1 MKAPNVLHV
10 VEGGDHS
17 LGVGKRQLLAGGET
31 QEGVDRRILESIA
44 RFVHSPR

>member
-17 LGVGKRQLLAGGET
+17 LMVLKRQLQAKGET
-31 QEGVDRRILESIA
+31 QVDVDQRILNTIA
-44 RFVHSPR
+44 AFVATIV